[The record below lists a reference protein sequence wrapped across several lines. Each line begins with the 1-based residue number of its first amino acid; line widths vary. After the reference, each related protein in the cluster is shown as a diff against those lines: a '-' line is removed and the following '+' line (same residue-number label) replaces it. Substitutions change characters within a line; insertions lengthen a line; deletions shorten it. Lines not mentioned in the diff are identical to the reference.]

1 MQKSGTTV
9 TVKIKTHRF
18 ETYSKQRSLR
28 EAVSK
33 DIDIYNI
40 AYDLYHELKD
50 PAVPIRLIGVTVG
63 HLEQST
69 YQNMTIYD
77 FI

>member
-1 MQKSGTTV
+1 M
-9 TVKIKTHRF
+9 
-18 ETYSKQRSLR
+18 R

-50 PAVPIRLIGVTVG
+50 PDVPIRLIGVTVG